1 VWERQSCSEAVV
13 ARLAEALRLPQ
24 AAARVLAVRG
34 IVDPDAAERFL
45 APSLA
50 HLHDPMR
57 LADMGAAVTRLEA
70 ALARGETIAVHGDYD
85 VDGITSTVMLRRLL
99 ELLGGNVV
107 HVIPERLREGYG
119 LQPAAVER
127 LHADGVRLLVSVDCG
142 IRSLE
147 AARRARQLGVDLV
160 VTDHHEPGDAL
171 PPAVAVVNP
180 RRRDCP
186 YPDKDLSGAGVVFK
200 LVQALCR
207 RHGRERWLPAFVKVA
222 ALGTLADVVPLVGEN
237 RVLARVGLD
246 ELSSGRHTVGL
257 RALLEASRLSG
268 RPIDSHDVAFVL
280 APRLNAAGRMST
292 PDLAA
297 RLLLLVDETMADE
310 ARQLAE
316 ALNGENERRQRE
328 EQAIVAEARARIE
341 KDPDVGARDV
351 LVVAGEGWHR
361 GVIGIV
367 AAKLVETFH
376 RPAIVLSIE
385 GEVAYGSCRS
395 IPAFDMLGALE
406 QAADLLDRFGGHRQA
421 AGLQLPA
428 ARIGELR
435 ARLQAHAETVLSPDD
450 LRPRLWLDAGLRFA
464 EITPPLVEALDRLA
478 PFGVGNPRPVF
489 DARGVEIVAGPSRLK
504 ERHLA
509 MTVRQDGRLFR
520 AIAWRAADR
529 IGLLDAHRA
538 GLDLAYS
545 VDRNTWRG
553 ESTLELQVADIR
565 PPGG

>member
-1 VWERQSCSEAVV
+1 VD
-13 ARLAEALRLPQ
+13 RLADALRLPRT
-24 AAARVLAVRG
+24 AARLLAVRG
-34 IVDPDAAERFL
+34 IVDPEAGERFL

-57 LADMGAAVTRLEA
+57 LADMGAAVARLEA
-70 ALARGETIAVHGDYD
+70 ALARDEPIAIHGDYD

-99 ELLGGNVV
+99 ELLGGKVV

-119 LQPAAVER
+119 LQPATVER
-127 LHADGVRLLVSVDCG
+127 LHAQGVRLLVSVDCG
-142 IRSLE
+142 IRSVE
-147 AARRARQLGVDLV
+147 AAGRARQLGIDLV
-160 VTDHHEPGDAL
+160 ITDHHEPGDAL

-180 RRRDCP
+180 RRRDCG
-186 YPDKDLSGAGVVFK
+186 YPDKDLAGAGVVFK

-207 RHGRERWLPAFVKVA
+207 RYGRERWLPAFVKVA

-257 RALLEASRLSG
+257 RALLEASRLAG
-268 RPIDSHDVAFVL
+268 RPIDSHHVAFVL

-297 RLLLLVDETMADE
+297 RLLLLADETMAEE

-341 KDPDVGARDV
+341 ADPEIGARDV

-367 AAKLVETFH
+367 ASKLVETFH
-376 RPAIVLSIE
+376 RPAVVLSIE

-395 IPAFDMLGALE
+395 IPAFDMLAALE
-406 QAADLLDRFGGHRQA
+406 RAADLLDRFGGHRQA

-435 ARLQAHAETVLSPDD
+435 ARLQAHAETVLTPDD
-450 LRPRLWLDAGLRFA
+450 LRPRLWLDARLRFA
-464 EITPPLVEALDRLA
+464 DITPSLVEALERLA
-478 PFGVGNPRPVF
+478 PFGMGNPRPVF
-489 DARGVEIVAGPSRLK
+489 DARAVEIVAGPSRLK
-504 ERHLA
+504 DRHVT

-520 AIAWRAADR
+520 AIAWRGADR
-529 IGLLDAHRA
+529 LDLLDAHRA
-538 GLDLAYS
+538 ALDLAYS
-545 VDRNTWRG
+545 VERNTWG
-553 ESTLELQVADIR
+553 GASTLELQVADVR
-565 PPGG
+565 PPGA